1 MVEDRK
7 IGVAIDFSKNSKNA
21 LKWAIVNMA
30 DKGDTFYLIH
40 INSNSSDE
48 SRNKQFAKTGSPL
61 ISLEE
66 LKEVE
71 VMSKYGVQTDVEVL
85 DMLDTLATQKEVSVV
100 AKLYWGD
107 ARQKLM
113 DSIEDLKLDAL
124 VLGSRGLSTIKGIL
138 LGSVSNFVMV
148 HSPCP
153 VTIVKYYS
161 SSSSSSSSY

>member
-7 IGVAIDFSKNSKNA
+7 VGVAIDFSKNSKNA

-30 DKGDTFYLIH
+30 DKALI
-40 INSNSSDE
+40 
-48 SRNKQFAKTGSPL
+48 P
-61 ISLEE
+61 LEE
-66 LKEVE
+66 LKEAE
-71 VMSKYGVQTDVEVL
+71 VMKKYGVQTDVEVIHL
-85 DMLDTLATQKEVSVV
+85 LNIASTQKEVSVV

-124 VLGSRGLSTIKGIL
+124 VLGSRGLSTIKRIL

-153 VTIVKYYS
+153 VTIVKDYS
-161 SSSSSSSSY
+161 SSSSY

>member
-7 IGVAIDFSKNSKNA
+7 VGIAMDFSKNSKNA

-48 SRNKQFAKTGSPL
+48 SRNKLLAKTGSPL
-61 ISLEE
+61 IPLEE
-66 LKEVE
+66 LKEAE
-71 VMSKYGVQTDVEVL
+71 VLSKYGVQADVEVL
-85 DMLDTLATQKEVSVV
+85 DMLHAAAVQKEVSVV

-124 VLGSRGLSTIKGIL
+124 VLGSRGLSTIKRIL

-153 VTIVKYYS
+153 VTIVKDS
-161 SSSSSSSSY
+161 SSSD

>member
-7 IGVAIDFSKNSKNA
+7 VGVGIDFSKNSKNA

-48 SRNKQFAKTGSPL
+48 SRSKLFAKTGSPL
-61 ISLEE
+61 IPLE
-66 LKEVE
+66 LKEAG
-71 VMSKYGVQTDVEVL
+71 VMKQYGVQTDVEVIDL
-85 DMLDTLATQKEVSVV
+85 LEIAATQKEVSVV

-124 VLGSRGLSTIKGIL
+124 VLGSRGLSTIKRIL

-153 VTIVKYYS
+153 VTIVKDYS
-161 SSSSSSSSY
+161 SSSSD

>member
-7 IGVAIDFSKNSKNA
+7 VGVAIDFSKNSKNA

-40 INSNSSDE
+40 INSSSSDE
-48 SRNKQFAKTGSPL
+48 SRNKLFAKTGSPL
-61 ISLEE
+61 IPLEE
-66 LKEVE
+66 LKEAG
-71 VMSKYGVQTDVEVL
+71 VMKQYGVQTDVEVIDLL
-85 DMLDTLATQKEVSVV
+85 DIAATQKQVSVV

-124 VLGSRGLSTIKGIL
+124 VLGSRGLSTIKRIL

-153 VTIVKYYS
+153 VTIVKDYS
-161 SSSSSSSSY
+161 SSSSSSD

>member
-7 IGVAIDFSKNSKNA
+7 VGVAIDFSKNSKNA

-40 INSNSSDE
+40 INSNSHDE
-48 SRNKQFAKTGSPL
+48 SRHKLFAKSGSPL
-61 ISLEE
+61 IPLEE
-66 LKEVE
+66 LKEE
-71 VMSKYGVQTDVEVL
+71 NVMRKYGVQTDV
-85 DMLDTLATQKEVSVV
+85 EVSVV

-124 VLGSRGLSTIKGIL
+124 VLGSRGLSTIKRIL

-153 VTIVKYYS
+153 VTIVKDYSRS
-161 SSSSSSSSY
+161 SSSSD

>member
-7 IGVAIDFSKNSKNA
+7 VGVAIDFSKNSKHA

-40 INSNSSDE
+40 INSSHDE
-48 SRNKQFAKTGSPL
+48 SRHKLFAKSGSPL
-61 ISLEE
+61 IPLEE
-66 LKEVE
+66 LKEE
-71 VMSKYGVQTDVEVL
+71 TIMRQYGVQTDVEVIE
-85 DMLDTLATQKEVSVV
+85 MLDIAATQKEVSVV

-113 DSIEDLKLDAL
+113 DSIDDLKLDAL
-124 VLGSRGLSTIKGIL
+124 VLGSRGLSTIKRIL

-153 VTIVKYYS
+153 VTIVKDYSRS
-161 SSSSSSSSY
+161 SSSSD

>member
-1 MVEDRK
+1 
-7 IGVAIDFSKNSKNA
+7 
-21 LKWAIVNMA
+21 MA

-48 SRNKQFAKTGSPL
+48 SRNKLFAKTGSPL
-61 ISLEE
+61 IPLEE
-66 LKEVE
+66 LKEAG
-71 VMSKYGVQTDVEVL
+71 VMKQYGVQTDVEVIDL
-85 DMLDTLATQKEVSVV
+85 LEIAATQKEVSVV

-124 VLGSRGLSTIKGIL
+124 VLGSRGLSTIKRIL

-153 VTIVKYYS
+153 VTIVKDYS
-161 SSSSSSSSY
+161 SSSSD